1 LDQDGGAGL
10 SRPPFFV
17 GRTRMTAE
25 KRGLRRWLW
34 PRREEK
40 QSQAAS
46 LVALS
51 LTGRA
56 VWTPRDYERLTRQG
70 FARNAVAYRCV
81 RMIAEAA
88 ASVPWTL
95 FEGDREIA
103 QHPLLDL
110 LARPN
115 PADTGA
121 SMMEQ
126 WYGFLQT
133 SGNAYLE
140 AASVGGEIR
149 ELYAL
154 RPDRMKVVPGA
165 AGWPQAYEYSV
176 GGKTA
181 RYARAADGFLPV
193 LHMKLFNPLNDHYG
207 MSPLEAAA
215 TAIDIHNASA
225 DWGKALLD
233 NGARPS
239 GALVYKGSK
248 EQPNL
253 TDQQFARLKE
263 ELQAQYQG
271 AENAGRPLLLEGGLE
286 WQPLSFSPGEM
297 DFSAV
302 RYAAAREIALA
313 FGVPPMLLGIPG
325 DATYNNYREA
335 NLAFWRQSALPLV
348 ARTAQALTNWLKP
361 RFGGEFRLS
370 FDPDGVDA
378 LNVEREA
385 LWSRVGAA
393 DYLTT
398 DEKRMAVGYG
408 ALEET

>member
-1 LDQDGGAGL
+1 
-10 SRPPFFV
+10 
-17 GRTRMTAE
+17 MTAD
-25 KRGLRRWLW
+25 KGGWRTWLR

-46 LVALS
+46 LIALS
-51 LTGRA
+51 LTGRP

-95 FEGDREIA
+95 FEGEREVT

-121 SMMEQ
+121 GLMEQ
-126 WYGFLQT
+126 WYGYLQT

-181 RYARAADGFLPV
+181 KYVRGQDGFFGV

-207 MSPLEAAA
+207 MSPIEAAM
-215 TAIDIHNASA
+215 TAIDIHNSSA
-225 DWGKALLD
+225 DWGKSLLD

-239 GALVYKGSK
+239 GALVYKGSR
-248 EQPNL
+248 EQPTL
-253 TDQQFARLKE
+253 SDAQFARLKE

-325 DATYNNYREA
+325 DATYNNYKEA
-335 NLAFWRQSALPLV
+335 NLAFWRQTALPLV
-348 ARTAQALTNWLKP
+348 ARTAQALTNWLRP
-361 RFGGEFRLS
+361 RFGAEFRLS
-370 FDPDGVDA
+370 YDPDGVDA
-378 LNVEREA
+378 LGPEREA
-385 LWSRVGAA
+385 LWARVGAA

-398 DEKRMAVGYG
+398 DEKRVAVGYG
-408 ALEET
+408 ALEVE